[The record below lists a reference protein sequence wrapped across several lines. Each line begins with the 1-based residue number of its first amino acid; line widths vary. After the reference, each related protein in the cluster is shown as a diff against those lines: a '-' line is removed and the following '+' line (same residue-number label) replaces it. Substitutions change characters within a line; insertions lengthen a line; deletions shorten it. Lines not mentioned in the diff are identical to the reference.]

1 MARGYQMFDWT
12 EERIK
17 RITELWLDGWTS
29 TAIAQKLHV
38 SRRAVSGR
46 LNRLGRSS
54 RMALA
59 PRRYLRCLLMA
70 STGEGLAGPRR
81 SAYDA
86 GGLDGSSQARFSRRA
101 DPERDEAVTTR
112 APSGEKTALQTR
124 AS

>member
-1 MARGYQMFDWT
+1 MFDWT

-17 RITELWLDGWTS
+17 MITELWLDGWTS

-59 PRRYLRCLLMA
+59 PRRYLRYSC
-70 STGEGLAGPRR
+70 SWRPRGKVLQDR
-81 SAYDA
+81 
-86 GGLDGSSQARFSRRA
+86 GV
-101 DPERDEAVTTR
+101 PHTTR
-112 APSGEKTALQTR
+112 AALTGLR
-124 AS
+124 KRGFPVERIRNETKGSLYRIANGPNAAAGA